1 MAELSE
7 DLSQTPIRS
16 RRNYLVFGLILALLL
31 MGWAA
36 WWVLVGSRRIATN
49 DAYVEGNVTP
59 VQAQSAGTI
68 RRVYVENTEYVRAG
82 TILASLQGD
91 RSLLVS
97 LAGRIAPPMVGVMA
111 PLKSVEIGVSNGVK
125 IGRFLPLS
133 QPASWAPRA
142 GVGEHG
148 NSRLPG

>member
-1 MAELSE
+1 MDGYGEQIEALIQEARLLRQHTH
-7 DLSQTPIRS
+7 DLI
-16 RRNYLVFGLILALLL
+16 
-31 MGWAA
+31 
-36 WWVLVGSRRIATN
+36 
-49 DAYVEGNVTP
+49 
-59 VQAQSAGTI
+59 
-68 RRVYVENTEYVRAG
+68 
-82 TILASLQGD
+82 
-91 RSLLVS
+91 LVS